1 MRMDP
6 QQKERMDEL
15 AAQMSEK
22 QKAFCDFYVETLN
35 QTEAAILAGY
45 SKKTARTTGSE
56 NMTKPYIKE
65 YIDLRLAELEEA
77 RIADASEVLRYLT
90 SVMRGEVKDQFD
102 LDPSLQDRT
111 KAAELLGKRYRLFV
125 DKQEISGKV
134 EGVTIINDSP
144 REKKDGG

>member
-15 AAQMSEK
+15 AARMSEK

-134 EGVTIINDSP
+134 EGVTIINDIP

>member
-56 NMTKPYIKE
+56 NMTIY
-65 YIDLRLAELEEA
+65 RSEA
-77 RIADASEVLRYLT
+77 CRIG
-90 SVMRGEVKDQFD
+90 RGEDCRRFRGVEVSHFRDEG
-102 LDPSLQDRT
+102 R
-111 KAAELLGKRYRLFV
+111 GKRS
-125 DKQEISGKV
+125 I
-134 EGVTIINDSP
+134 
-144 REKKDGG
+144 

>member
-77 RIADASEVLRYLT
+77 RIADASRGTEV
-90 SVMRGEVKDQFD
+90 SHFCDEGRGKG
-102 LDPSLQDRT
+102 S
-111 KAAELLGKRYRLFV
+111 
-125 DKQEISGKV
+125 I
-134 EGVTIINDSP
+134 
-144 REKKDGG
+144 

>member
-77 RIADASEVLRYLT
+77 SEVLRYLT

-134 EGVTIINDSP
+134 EGVTIINDIP

>member
-65 YIDLRLAELEEA
+65 YIDLRLTELEEA

-90 SVMRGEVKDQFD
+90 SVIWIRHFRTERRQQSSWEKDTGY
-102 LDPSLQDRT
+102 LW
-111 KAAELLGKRYRLFV
+111 
-125 DKQEISGKV
+125 ISRRFPAK
-134 EGVTIINDSP
+134 S
-144 REKKDGG
+144 RE

>member
-22 QKAFCDFYVETLN
+22 QKAFCYFYVETLN

-134 EGVTIINDSP
+134 EGVTIINDIP

>member
-1 MRMDP
+1 MMMDP

-22 QKAFCDFYVETLN
+22 QIAFCDFYVETLN

-134 EGVTIINDSP
+134 EGVTIINDIP